1 MLDNSGLKTYIEN
14 NQTIDIRSMVIGE
27 LNLNSAEV
35 LSKIG
40 NYRYRPNSA
49 TTLYTSTYDAADTA
63 NLYTGATDSDVA
75 IDGGLDSN
83 GDPYI
88 VTSTKAKEKLLFSLE
103 ECFQRFRPRSGI
115 NKLRYFQFSSKD
127 DSTLPQQ
134 YNYTH
139 FTNQF
144 LASRPRYYM
153 PDRNDKFKY
162 WSSFRTDVV
171 GDLTVYRGLSGES
184 LHVSEKGY
192 YVDDVSPFVVYNQ
205 QLPANRIILKMQ
217 THIAEDAY
225 NLGPFINNGV
235 SLADPFI
242 GDTNKATPVH
252 WKVQVLIGTSWT
264 DIITFNDTNN
274 PIGAD
279 GYLELAY
286 SKKEDD
292 SYGWFVFDEENL
304 NDLDTAPYAKKLV
317 SPVQVENSKY
327 QEFQYISG
335 VRLVVDTMNKKNSML
350 ELIEISPRLAIDF
363 SDRVESFSVN
373 KIASDLGV
381 SGMPVGQLLAST
393 GDISIFDYDQS
404 LSNLNTDSIL
414 QKLIKKNIQ
423 FKFTEVINN
432 GTEDV
437 YIPIKV
443 LYVESFPESLN
454 AERSAEI
461 QLRDLFF
468 HFEAMTAPE
477 LLVKNASLGYAISLL
492 LDSIGFSNYVF
503 ERVQKRNDDG
513 VALVDSNNR
522 PIYED
527 DPIIPYFFIGPD
539 KSVAEVLNDLAVSTQ
554 SAMFFDEYNNL
565 VVMSKNYMLPSSVER
580 ATDLTLYGSRKT
592 GVNALENIVS
602 VANKDN
608 DVYNDGSIDYS
619 SRYIQR
625 SYGSI
630 RQASLIDREKTWIY
644 KPALLWEVAGTESTK
659 SINEEL
665 TNQSNYSLAAIPL
678 ATDLTN
684 RLPNVNDSREL
695 VDNVIDLGEGV
706 YWISRYNGY
715 FYANKEVVKYDAVEY
730 TVDGIGDV
738 WITSV
743 QEYQN
748 FFSKVPFNGKIY
760 PTGRIRIYSEPYYE
774 KVSGNVVLKKGAV
787 AKHGRGQ
794 FGTSIVEHYASAN
807 TDWIGKTSIVG
818 GINMQ
823 SRYMLN
829 RTLELPETVSPED
842 FLLAGF
848 DYDNLASTTTRNSV
862 IKNFLSDSLY
872 AETDVNQM
880 YTPQS
885 GTMQSSAL
893 VMQGPVFETDPKP
906 IDFVSYVA
914 KELDNKYTHFGTRM
928 RIVGKQDNSD
938 SRIQTPT
945 GSATYYNISPSTPD
959 QNTSV
964 GGASGGMGILVNTT
978 TNCGYYFEI
987 AALTDNN
994 VTNLAGNTDVANV
1007 FFYKTGFNVDS
1018 DYESSFDDLTS
1029 VGATTTVS
1037 VVYNSSSRTY
1047 SPTTSGR
1054 FAIDGETDSIA
1065 KNARI
1070 LITDGDHP
1078 GYYKLTNVGKA
1089 DPNGSPWTLT
1099 LDEQAIPIVL
1109 WSGFAPILVD
1119 DGLFTGQHRFTAEES
1134 PTVFDLAVEYQEIRE
1149 GREFIL
1155 YLNNQVV
1162 ARVVDQEPEP
1172 VYNNVAL
1179 FTRGSSKCMFE
1190 KIYALAPNYADNM
1203 VDSATE
1209 NAIAY
1214 TENGTQEGFRR
1225 YAMSQAVQSAYLA
1238 GISSFDPPKYDMY
1251 FDEFGTIMRECSYFN
1266 VKYDKAYPA
1275 LFSKIS
1281 PTFNKL
1287 QGYVVSGYMPSAYR
1301 AEFLIFNVTDTA
1313 LNLDETSGNYLRI
1326 QGITF
1331 TQQSDHKL
1339 TVDDYFSKKSD
1350 FSNPQIT
1357 ASGTV
1362 SDPDL
1367 ARKNYQDIRNSRIT
1381 YGRKEFNLNSPY
1393 IQSQDAANE
1402 LMGWMIGKIM
1412 KPRKSAGLEIF
1423 ANPMLQLGDIVSI
1436 HYKVAGKDEVAPES
1450 ARFVVYQI
1458 EYSRDSEGP
1467 SMNIYLSEVI

>member
-1 MLDNSGLKTYIEN
+1 VFDSEDLKAHIEES
-14 NQTIDIRSMVIGE
+14 QTLGIRSFVVGE

-35 LSKIG
+35 LSNIG
-40 NYRYRPNSA
+40 NYRYRPSSA
-49 TTLYTSTYDAADTA
+49 TTMYTTTYDATDASS
-63 NLYTGATDSDVA
+63 LYTGATDSDVA
-75 IDGGLDSN
+75 IDGGFDST

-88 VTSTKAKEKLLFSLE
+88 VTSTKQKEKLLFSLE
-103 ECFQRFRPRSGI
+103 DCFQRFRPRSGI
-115 NKLRYFQFSSKD
+115 NKLRYFQFSSKED
-127 DSTLPQQ
+127 TELPQQ

-153 PDRNDKFKY
+153 ADRNDKFKY
-162 WSSFRTDVV
+162 WSSLRTEVV
-171 GDLTVYRGLSGES
+171 DGLTVYRGISGEE
-184 LHVSEKGY
+184 LHESDSGY
-192 YVDDVSPFVVYNQ
+192 YIDDVSPFVVYNKT
-205 QLPANRIILKMQ
+205 LPANRLVIKMQ
-217 THIAEDAY
+217 TNIADNAY

-235 SLADPFI
+235 SLPDPFI
-242 GDTNKATPVH
+242 GNANKTTPVH
-252 WKVQVLIGTSWT
+252 WKVQVLIGTTWT
-264 DIITFNDTNN
+264 DIITFDEEDD

-286 SKKEDD
+286 GKTGAST
-292 SYGWFVFDEENL
+292 YGWYVFDEESIS
-304 NDLDTAPYAKKLV
+304 DLDTIPYVTTLV
-317 SPVQVENSKY
+317 SPTQVSGSQYE
-327 QEFQYISG
+327 QFQYISG

-363 SDRVESFSVN
+363 SDRTESFSIN

-414 QKLIKKNIQ
+414 YNLVKKNIQ
-423 FKFTEVINN
+423 FKFMEVLND
-432 GTEDV
+432 GTTDYYV
-437 YIPIKV
+437 PLKT

-468 HFEAMTAPE
+468 HIESISAPE
-477 LLVKNASLGYAISLL
+477 LLVKNASLGYAVSLL

-503 ERVQKRNDDG
+503 ERVQKRDEDG

-527 DPIIPYFFIGPD
+527 DPIIPYFFVGPD

-554 SAMFFDEYNNL
+554 SAMFFDENNNL
-565 VVMSKNYMLPSSVER
+565 VVMSKDYMLPSSTDR
-580 ATDLTLYGSRKT
+580 ATDITLYGSPKT
-592 GVNALENIVS
+592 GVDALENIMN

-608 DVYNDGSIDYS
+608 EVYNDGSIDYS

-625 SYGSI
+625 SYGNI

-644 KPALLWEVAGTESTK
+644 KPALLWEVAGSENTK

-665 TNQSNYSLAAIPL
+665 NNQSNYSLAAIPL
-678 ATDLTN
+678 ATSLSAN
-684 RLPNVNDSREL
+684 IPSVNDDREL

-706 YWISRYNGY
+706 YWMSRYNGY
-715 FYANKEVVKYDAVEY
+715 FYANKEVIKYDAVEY

-738 WITSV
+738 WISSV

-794 FGTSIVEHYASAN
+794 FGTSIVEHNASAN
-807 TDWIGKTSIVG
+807 SDWIGSGAIVG
-818 GINMQ
+818 GIDMQ
-823 SRYMLN
+823 SKYMLN
-829 RTLELPETVSPED
+829 RTLEVPTTISPAD
-842 FLLAGF
+842 QYLAGY
-848 DYDNLASTTTRNSV
+848 DYDNIASTTTRNSV
-862 IKNFLSDSLY
+862 IKNFLSDTLY
-872 AETDVNQM
+872 SETDVNQM

-893 VMQGPVFETDPKP
+893 VMHGPVFETTPKP
-906 IDFVSYVA
+906 IDFISYVA
-914 KELDNKYTHFGTRM
+914 KEMDNKYTHFGTRM

-938 SRIQTPT
+938 SRIQTPVGT
-945 GSATYYNISPSTPD
+945 TTYYNISPSTPD

-964 GGASGGMGILVNTT
+964 GGASGGLGVLVNEV

-1007 FFYKTGFNVDS
+1007 FFYKIGFNVDS
-1018 DYESSFDDLTS
+1018 DYEADFSDLTS
-1029 VGATTTVS
+1029 VDQETVN
-1037 VVYNSSSRTY
+1037 VLYNELTRTFY
-1047 SPTTSGR
+1047 PSTNGR
-1054 FAIDGETDSIA
+1054 FEIDGTEETIP

-1070 LITDGDHP
+1070 LINDGDHP

-1089 DPNGSPWTLT
+1089 DPSGIPWTLT
-1099 LDEQAIPIVL
+1099 LDEQAIPVVL

-1119 DGLFTGQHRFTAEES
+1119 DGLFTGQHRLTGEDS
-1134 PTVFDLAVEYQEIRE
+1134 PTVFDLAVEYQDIRE
-1149 GREFIL
+1149 GREFVL
-1155 YLNNQVV
+1155 YLNNQIV

-1172 VYNNVAL
+1172 IYNNVAL

-1190 KIYALAPNYADNM
+1190 KIYALAPNYADNLA
-1203 VDSATE
+1203 DTATE
-1209 NAIAY
+1209 NVISY
-1214 TENGTQEGFRR
+1214 NENGSQEGFRR

-1251 FDEFGTIMRECSYFN
+1251 FDEFGTIMREAAYFN

-1275 LFSKIS
+1275 LFSKLS
-1281 PTFNKL
+1281 PTFNKM

-1301 AEFLIFNVTDTA
+1301 AEFLVFNVTDTA

-1339 TVDDYFSKKSD
+1339 TVDEYFSKKSD
-1350 FSNPQIT
+1350 FSDPEISNGIVT
-1357 ASGTV
+1357 T
-1362 SDPDL
+1362 DPDL
-1367 ARKNYQDIRNSRIT
+1367 ARKNYQDIKNSRLT
-1381 YGRKEFNLNSPY
+1381 YGRKEFTLNSPY

-1402 LMGWMIGKIM
+1402 LMGWMIEKIM

-1423 ANPMLQLGDIVSI
+1423 ANPMLQLGDIVNI
-1436 HYKVAGKDEVAPES
+1436 HYKVNGKDEVAPETS
-1450 ARFVVYQI
+1450 RFVVYQI
-1458 EYSRDSEGP
+1458 EYSRSVDGP
-1467 SMNIYLSEVI
+1467 SMTIYLSEVI